1 MRKWWKNYRYRFTP
15 YVRGDLTKMKNARY
29 ADEGPLTS
37 QAELCR
43 QLNEVR
49 RRHHYHHQIFTPF
62 CHAQYLNFCHHSS
75 GDLSTFMPRF
85 GFRLAIRLLLRRNF
99 KTLISS
105 FNFNVDS
112 LISPD

>member
-49 RRHHYHHQIFTPF
+49 RGRHHYYHHQIFTPF
-62 CHAQYLNFCHHSS
+62 FCSV
-75 GDLSTFMPRF
+75 FE
-85 GFRLAIRLLLRRNF
+85 LL
-99 KTLISS
+99 SS
-105 FNFNVDS
+105 FKWRFIK
-112 LISPD
+112 LYAAFWISPRDQVITKT

>member
-15 YVRGDLTKMKNARY
+15 YVRGDLTKMKNTRY

-49 RRHHYHHQIFTPF
+49 RIIITIK
-62 CHAQYLNFCHHSS
+62 YLLHFVM
-75 GDLSTFMPRF
+75 LS
-85 GFRLAIRLLLRRNF
+85 I
-99 KTLISS
+99 
-105 FNFNVDS
+105 
-112 LISPD
+112 